1 MASLQTALTSEPP
14 QTHCLGPGPG
24 AQCSQTVAWAATS
37 NKVHPR
43 CHTPVSRESP
53 AGGIG
58 ARSGT
63 LGSSSGSA
71 TGHRVGSS
79 VIRMGLNP
87 DLGSHKAGF
96 LWLRLPMFRVTTKSV
111 SHSLISTDS
120 SPVEKGGEGST
131 GGSESQITARPLCA
145 RTMCGLGEQWG
156 GCSLCHLWPCGK
168 VCLEL
173 LDLLFRQKPEFVIFI
188 LSLL

>member
-14 QTHCLGPGPG
+14 QTHCLGPGPR

-53 AGGIG
+53 AWGIG

-63 LGSSSGSA
+63 LGSSSRSA

-87 DLGSHKAGF
+87 GLESHKAGF
-96 LWLRLPMFRVTTKSV
+96 LWLRLPMCHVTTKSAF
-111 SHSLISTDS
+111 HSLISTDS
-120 SPVEKGGEGST
+120 SPVEKGGEGGTGDLRAKSLPGHCVHAPHVGS
-131 GGSESQITARPLCA
+131 GGSVGAAPSAT
-145 RTMCGLGEQWG
+145 CGPAGRCTWSCLI
-156 GCSLCHLWPCGK
+156 CSFDRSPKL
-168 VCLEL
+168 
-173 LDLLFRQKPEFVIFI
+173 
-188 LSLL
+188 

>member
-131 GGSESQITARPLCA
+131 GGVREPNHCQATVCMHHVWAWGAVGGLLPLPPMA
-145 RTMCGLGEQWG
+145 LREGVPG
-156 GCSLCHLWPCGK
+156 
-168 VCLEL
+168 VA
-173 LDLLFRQKPEFVIFI
+173 
-188 LSLL
+188 